1 MAESFMEV
9 TRRLLRES
17 EKSIAD
23 IHAELHNTGSEITF
37 YWLRKFSSGD
47 IKDPSVNRVEELY
60 TFLTGEPVLI
70 TTS

>member
-1 MAESFMEV
+1 MQESFMEV
-9 TRRLLRES
+9 TRRLLRDS

-60 TFLTGEPVLI
+60 TFLTGEPVL
-70 TTS
+70 TGTS